1 MSLRRPAKDQPETF
15 EFTSSSM
22 EEANKIVL
30 KLGSATVIDG
40 KGIFKKKWVIS
51 LIKDIKKYGKGKN
64 FVIVSSGAI
73 ALGQKYL
80 KIKKGK
86 IKLEMSQAIA
96 AVGQIHLA
104 GEFQKLFDKYKIKTG
119 QILISPDD
127 TEQRRRAINV
137 RRPFDNLFKLKA
149 IPVVNENDSTATSEI
164 KYGDNDRLAARVA
177 QIIGADMLIL
187 FSDVDGLYDKSKGK
201 KIVRQVTSINE
212 KIMSLIDNKKN
223 KLGSGGIA
231 TKLDAAK
238 ICMNSGS
245 HMFIA
250 NGKVNNP
257 IANMIKNKK
266 YTHFLPKIS
275 TLDARK
281 KWIIG
286 SLNYNGTIY
295 IDNGAAKALSNG
307 KSLLAAGITKINGN
321 FKKGENV
328 IILDQND
335 NQLARGLSSF
345 SSVEIDKIKGKQSRE
360 IEKILG
366 YLSKTEVIHKDD
378 MVLL

>member
-1 MSLRRPAKDQPETF
+1 MLIKN
-15 EFTSSSM
+15 
-22 EEANKIVL
+22 ANKIVL
-30 KLGSATVIDG
+30 KLGSATVVDS
-40 KGIFKKKWVIS
+40 KGVFKEKWVTS

-73 ALGQKYL
+73 ALGQKHL

-96 AVGQIHLA
+96 SVGQIHLA
-104 GEFQKLFDKYKIKTG
+104 GEFQKIFDKYKIKTG

-137 RRPFDNLFKLKA
+137 RRTFDNLFKLKA

-201 KIVRQVTSINE
+201 KIVKEVTSINE
-212 KIMSLIDNKKN
+212 KIISLIDNKKN
-223 KLGSGGIA
+223 KLGSGGIT

-257 IANMIKNKK
+257 ISNMIKNKK
-266 YTHFLPKIS
+266 YTHFCQKFL
-275 TLDARK
+275 
-281 KWIIG
+281 
-286 SLNYNGTIY
+286 
-295 IDNGAAKALSNG
+295 
-307 KSLLAAGITKINGN
+307 
-321 FKKGENV
+321 
-328 IILDQND
+328 
-335 NQLARGLSSF
+335 
-345 SSVEIDKIKGKQSRE
+345 
-360 IEKILG
+360 
-366 YLSKTEVIHKDD
+366 H
-378 MVLL
+378 

>member
-1 MSLRRPAKDQPETF
+1 MLIKN
-15 EFTSSSM
+15 
-22 EEANKIVL
+22 ANKIVL
-30 KLGSATVIDG
+30 KLGSATVIDS
-40 KGIFKKKWVIS
+40 KGIFKKKWVTS

-137 RRPFDNLFKLKA
+137 RRTFDNLFKLKA

-212 KIMSLIDNKKN
+212 KIMSLMDNKKN
-223 KLGSGGIA
+223 KFGSGGIA

-328 IILDQND
+328 IILDQNN